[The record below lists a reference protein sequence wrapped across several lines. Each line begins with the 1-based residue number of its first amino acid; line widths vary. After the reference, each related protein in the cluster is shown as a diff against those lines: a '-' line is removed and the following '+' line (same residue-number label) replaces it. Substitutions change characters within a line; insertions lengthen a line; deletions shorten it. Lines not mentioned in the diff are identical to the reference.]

1 MKKFAACLLLSML
14 FTVPALAQTCP
25 LSFHDVLT
33 PGQWQACFNAKQTNL
48 GYTPVNRAGDTM
60 TGELTLPP
68 STTTNAGFNL
78 PPGAAPTS
86 PSDGDIWPTT
96 VGFFFQINSLIVG
109 ILPPSLISALP
120 TCNAAAK
127 GWRGSVTNANGPT
140 FLGTLT
146 AGGSVV
152 TPVFCNGAAWVPG

>member
-1 MKKFAACLLLSML
+1 MKLLLSLL
-14 FTVPALAQTCP
+14 FSLLFVVQAAAQTCP
-25 LSFHDVLT
+25 LSFNNVLT
-33 PGQWQACFNAKQTNL
+33 PGQWQACFNAKQATL

-60 TGELTLPP
+60 TGELTLTP
-68 STTTNAGFNL
+68 STSTNSGFNI
-78 PPGAAPTS
+78 PPGTAPTS

-96 VGFFFQINSLIVG
+96 TGFFFQTNSLITG

-127 GWRGSVTNANGPT
+127 GWRASVTNANGPT